1 MDLPMMKNHREKAME
16 SLALDVRVREA
27 GDYCETW
34 GKYDKAEEIYEK
46 ALTFAEERDRKLA
59 NEDSQRIIA
68 YYLKRKSDIM
78 FTRGKLRNL

>member
-1 MDLPMMKNHREKAME
+1 MMKNHREKAME

-46 ALTFAEERDRKLA
+46 AQFFRA
-59 NEDSQRIIA
+59 
-68 YYLKRKSDIM
+68 
-78 FTRGKLRNL
+78 